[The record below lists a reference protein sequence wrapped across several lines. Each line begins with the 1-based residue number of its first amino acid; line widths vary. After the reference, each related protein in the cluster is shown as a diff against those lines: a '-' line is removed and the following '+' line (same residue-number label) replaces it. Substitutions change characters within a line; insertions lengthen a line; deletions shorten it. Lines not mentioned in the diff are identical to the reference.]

1 MSETLFQLRSL
12 ASLQLWAQASVAPR
26 PPKPSDTTEEP
37 PPLPPPLGPP
47 PEFLTKEVVVSSEA
61 SGAIL
66 FGKQGTD
73 YSQGRYHVVTSSG
86 TVKPLEWPKWTS
98 LSRKDCQR
106 FLQTLFYYPDYTM
119 PENNGDLSTT
129 CVDFLPVTVKTNL
142 SEDQQLWLVQK
153 KDELSVNM
161 VDPGLSYM
169 LRQHTEDQREVR
181 LQAILDSTK
190 PFRSALLPVFASD
203 HWNLLVCHKESAE
216 QALGF
221 TWRLYDSLSVPMK
234 AQQEAQI
241 LLGSLLDSEFVL
253 PERANSAVQPEG
265 SNLCG
270 WYCLSYAEQE
280 VRLLRK
286 EWLRMHALELAPTWK
301 ERLLKLSTHLQ
312 KELGLREKELATMAE
327 KAQKAKTEAEKR
339 AQVNKKALE
348 AMKDLTSPPAKTAQ
362 EALKKNTLRFTWE
375 DLSKEALAKI
385 SELEHSPK
393 ICARCRWQS
402 SCLSCD
408 PYKALRYWVASEARD
423 KKKILRVS
431 REAF

>member
-1 MSETLFQLRSL
+1 MT
-12 ASLQLWAQASVAPR
+12 
-26 PPKPSDTTEEP
+26 
-37 PPLPPPLGPP
+37 
-47 PEFLTKEVVVSSEA
+47 
-61 SGAIL
+61 
-66 FGKQGTD
+66 GKQPPTQALPEAGSLTILGHSAEERFRIT
-73 YSQGRYHVVTSSG
+73 YEARQLLHKVFAGPETPIVGSVGRGLLVVPG
-86 TVKPLEWPKWTS
+86 QWAR
-98 LSRKDCQR
+98 LS
-106 FLQTLFYYPDYTM
+106 
-119 PENNGDLSTT
+119 NI
-129 CVDFLPVTVKTNL
+129 
-142 SEDQQLWLVQK
+142 SEDDQQLWLGWQALRWAMQK
-153 KDELSVNM
+153 KGLGLPEDGLSVNM

-169 LRQHTEDQREVR
+169 LRQHPEDQREVR
-181 LQAILDSTK
+181 LQAILHSTK
-190 PFRSALLPVFASD
+190 PFRSALLPVYASD
-203 HWNLLVCHKESAE
+203 HWTLLVCHKESAE
-216 QALGF
+216 QASGF
-221 TWRLYDSLSVPMK
+221 TWKLYDSLSVPMK

-286 EWLRMHALELAPTWK
+286 EWLRMHASELAPTWK

-348 AMKDLTSPPAKTAQ
+348 AMKDLTSVAAKTAQ

-385 SELEHSPK
+385 SALEHSPK

-423 KKKILRVS
+423 KKKIPSVGGLLREFLLHV
-431 REAF
+431 RV

>member
-1 MSETLFQLRSL
+1 
-12 ASLQLWAQASVAPR
+12 
-26 PPKPSDTTEEP
+26 
-37 PPLPPPLGPP
+37 
-47 PEFLTKEVVVSSEA
+47 
-61 SGAIL
+61 
-66 FGKQGTD
+66 
-73 YSQGRYHVVTSSG
+73 
-86 TVKPLEWPKWTS
+86 
-98 LSRKDCQR
+98 
-106 FLQTLFYYPDYTM
+106 
-119 PENNGDLSTT
+119 
-129 CVDFLPVTVKTNL
+129 
-142 SEDQQLWLVQK
+142 
-153 KDELSVNM
+153 
-161 VDPGLSYM
+161 
-169 LRQHTEDQREVR
+169 
-181 LQAILDSTK
+181 
-190 PFRSALLPVFASD
+190 
-203 HWNLLVCHKESAE
+203 
-216 QALGF
+216 
-221 TWRLYDSLSVPMK
+221 MK

-253 PERANSAVQPEG
+253 PERANSAVQPQG

-286 EWLRMHALELAPTWK
+286 EWLRMHASELAPTWK

-312 KELGLREKELATMAE
+312 KELGLRDKELATMAE

-348 AMKDLTSPPAKTAQ
+348 AMKDLTSAAAKTAQ

-385 SELEHSPK
+385 SALEHSPK

-423 KKKILRVS
+423 KKKIPSVGGLLREFLLHV
-431 REAF
+431 RV